1 MEFLCLAAALLTS
14 PAHADATPRAQMAC
28 TAVYRTLDDK
38 NNTVERSTDVPVKS
52 TVGDQLKHEA
62 DFEGK
67 FFALTEEHNGD
78 LFAQITTAPDYTK
91 GTVVRGAADSL
102 GRFTATEVS
111 GYTVYRLECSRVR
124 N

>member
-1 MEFLCLAAALLTS
+1 MDAFSLTLALTLFS
-14 PAHADATPRAQMAC
+14 PHANADVKPQIGC

-38 NNTVERSTDVPVKS
+38 NNTVERSTDVPVKAVYGTS
-52 TVGDQLKHEA
+52 VKHEA

-67 FFALTEEHNGD
+67 FFTLTEETNGD

-102 GRFTATEVS
+102 GQFNASEVV
-111 GYTVYRLECSRVR
+111 GYTVYRLECRRLR